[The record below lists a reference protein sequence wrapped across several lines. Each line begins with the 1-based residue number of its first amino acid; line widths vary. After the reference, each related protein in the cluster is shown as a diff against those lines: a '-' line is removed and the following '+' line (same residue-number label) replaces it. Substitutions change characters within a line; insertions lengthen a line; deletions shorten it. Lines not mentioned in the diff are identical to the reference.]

1 MGEEN
6 TKGMKEFAQEFAEF
20 ISELKD
26 AMPEAEMENEHIVT
40 LYAIYLKNGRAEKMN
55 GNGNGNGYNG
65 GYKKKSDPNAPATD
79 KQKNAITAFARK
91 GKIAEV
97 DTSSLTKREA
107 SKILDEAFG
116 KGRDS
121 LSSSSLPKL
130 YETENV
136 PVEENGARQV
146 EGWKPMR
153 FMDTKKR

>member
-1 MGEEN
+1 METEN
-6 TKGMKEFAQEFAEF
+6 MNGMKNFAREFAEF
-20 ISELKD
+20 VSELRD
-26 AMPEAEMENEHIVT
+26 AMPEAEMENENIVT

-55 GNGNGNGYNG
+55 GNGYNG

-79 KQKNAITAFARK
+79 RQKNAIAAFARK

-97 DTSSLTKREA
+97 DTSNLTKREA

-121 LSSSSLPKL
+121 PSSFSLPKL

-136 PVEENGARQV
+136 PVEEKMAYQNRAI
-146 EGWKPMR
+146 
-153 FMDTKKR
+153 